1 MANGPKLLSG
11 RVPVTPY
18 SDLNSDRY
26 QFLGLGE
33 AEPSLGAGN
42 ANSVLTLS
50 TINTR
55 VWSNSLSIDSLN
67 VTSNASLGNV
77 GNVHITGGLDGQILK
92 TDGNGNLSWTSS
104 STSGQM
110 PYYIPSGDSY
120 TVDNYKQGLFALPI
134 DVEGTLEVDGQ
145 LVQVDYFL
153 PNTIIDGQLIY
164 RKDYNLTGNNGLL
177 FYDSN
182 TTLIANNF
190 KSTSSANLGS
200 VSNIVITGGTNG
212 YVLTTDGAGNLSWA
226 SPGGGYTAG
235 TGLGLYPNNQFYISN
250 TAVTSGSYGNG
261 DTVATFTVNS
271 QGQLTAASNTAITA
285 NAANL
290 TGTTLNSSIVTS
302 SLTSVG
308 TLGSLSVTNKV
319 TAGQLQGDGGNISN
333 IQGANVTGNVANAN
347 YAAYA
352 GNVVNSSQSN
362 ITSLG
367 TLTGLTVGNLTAN
380 TVFGNGT
387 INATGNANVGNL
399 GFGSGIVTGT
409 GNITAGNVNAGNL
422 LTTNNLSVTTYVT
435 SSLIPNANITYS
447 LGNSTNRWKD
457 LWLSNST
464 LYFDT
469 NSTMSAG
476 TVTNGNSNISIPVAN
491 GNVNFSSAG
500 NANILVVTGTGA
512 NITGTANIS
521 GNANVG
527 NLGTNIAIITTG
539 NITTINSG
547 LLQNG
552 NSNITI
558 TANSNVTTTVSGN
571 STLIVTD
578 TGANITGTLNASGNA
593 NVGNIGAANGVFTNV
608 SGNGSALSSITGAN
622 VTGQVANALVAG
634 TVYTNAQPNITSVG
648 TLSSL
653 DVTANINA
661 GNVKANSFFNGTSN
675 IVIAVANGNVV
686 TNANGNSI
694 MTITGTGANINGTAN
709 IVGNANVGNLGAAAG
724 VFTANITATNANIT
738 GQYVSTLATGTA
750 PFVVT
755 STTQVANL
763 SVATAGLATYAT
775 TANSVAGYNVSG
787 AVAYATTA
795 NSVAG
800 ANVSGTVSS
809 ATTAGTVTT
818 NAQPNITSVGTLTS
832 LTVTNNILAGNA
844 NVTGQFI
851 STVADGTPPLVIN
864 STTLVSNLNANALQ
878 DKVPSSSNTATTI
891 ALRDINGNLSANFFI
906 GNGSQLT
913 GIITSVSNISNGNSN
928 LNIPSA
934 NGNVTISAAGNANIL
949 VITGTGA
956 NVTGYANISGNAN
969 VGNLGF
975 GSGIVTGTGNITA
988 GNLIGT
994 IAAGSNSITT
1004 TGNISGANVTIT
1016 ANLIINAT
1024 AKISANSSLGTLGQ
1038 TLVAQSDGTV
1048 QWADKFYVGALPP
1061 DNPNYGDI
1069 WFYVDNSI
1077 PIAKL
1082 YMWVTDGGSSFFYDF
1097 LP

>member
-50 TINTR
+50 TSNTR
-55 VWSNSLSIDSLN
+55 VWSNSISIASLN
-67 VTSNASLGNV
+67 VSSNANLGNV
-77 GNVHITGGLDGQILK
+77 GNVHISGGTNGQVLK

-134 DVEGTLEVDGQ
+134 EVDGILEVDGQ
-145 LVQVDYFL
+145 LIQVDPVFSNSVANYQVLFK
-153 PNTIIDGQLIY
+153 
-164 RKDYNLTGNNGLL
+164 KDYNLTGNTGLL

-212 YVLTTDGAGNLSWA
+212 YVLTTDGSGNLSWA
-226 SPGGGYTAG
+226 TPGGVYTAG
-235 TGLGLYPNNQFYISN
+235 TGLGLYPNSQFYISN

-261 DTVATFTVNS
+261 DRVVTFTVNG

-285 NAANL
+285 NAGNL
-290 TGTTLNSSIVTS
+290 TGTTLNSSVVTS

-308 TLGSLSVTNKV
+308 TL
-319 TAGQLQGDGGNISN
+319 
-333 IQGANVTGNVANAN
+333 
-347 YAAYA
+347 
-352 GNVVNSSQSN
+352 
-362 ITSLG
+362 
-367 TLTGLTVGNLTAN
+367 TGLTVGNSTAN

-387 INATGNANVGNL
+387 INATGN
-399 GFGSGIVTGT
+399 ITG
-409 GNITAGNVNAGNL
+409 GNVNAGNL

-435 SSLIPNANITYS
+435 SNLIPNANITYS

-469 NSTMSAG
+469 NSTIAAG
-476 TVTNGNSNISIPVAN
+476 TITNGNSNISISTAN
-491 GNVNFSSAG
+491 GDVTFSSAG

-512 NITGTANIS
+512 NINGTANVR
-521 GNANVG
+521 GNANIG
-527 NLGTNIAIITTG
+527 NLDTNIAIITTG

-547 LLQNG
+547 LLQSG
-552 NSNITI
+552 NSNITL
-558 TANSNVTTTVSGN
+558 TANGNVTTTVTGN
-571 STLIVTD
+571 ATLIVTS

-593 NVGNIGAANGVFTNV
+593 NLGNIGAANGVFTNV
-608 SGNGSALSSITGAN
+608 SGNGSSLSSITGAN
-622 VTGQVANALVAG
+622 VTGQVGNSLVAS

-661 GNVKANSFFNGTSN
+661 GNVKANSFFNGVSN
-675 IVIAVANGNVV
+675 IAISVANGNVV
-686 TNANGNSI
+686 TNANGNAI

-709 IVGNANVGNLGAAAG
+709 ITGNANIGNIGAAAG
-724 VFTANITATNANIT
+724 VFTANITAA
-738 GQYVSTLATGTA
+738 
-750 PFVVT
+750 
-755 STTQVANL
+755 
-763 SVATAGLATYAT
+763 
-775 TANSVAGYNVSG
+775 
-787 AVAYATTA
+787 
-795 NSVAG
+795 
-800 ANVSGTVSS
+800 
-809 ATTAGTVTT
+809 
-818 NAQPNITSVGTLTS
+818 
-832 LTVTNNILAGNA
+832 NA

-851 STVADGTPPLVIN
+851 STVANGTAPLVVT
-864 STTLVSNLNANALQ
+864 STTLVSNLNADALQ
-878 DKVPSSSNTATTI
+878 GNTPSTSNTASTI

-913 GIITSVSNISNGNSN
+913 GIITAVSNISNGNSN

-934 NGNVTISAAGNANIL
+934 NGNVTISAVGNANIL

-988 GNLIGT
+988 GNIIGT
-994 IAAGSNSITT
+994 IAAGSNAITT

-1016 ANLIINAT
+1016 SNLIINA
-1024 AKISANSSLGTLGQ
+1024 ASKVSANGSLGTLGQ

-1048 QWADKFYVGALPP
+1048 KWADKFYVGALPP
-1061 DNPNYGDI
+1061 DNPNYGDV

-1082 YMWVTDGGSSFFYDF
+1082 YMWVTDGGGSSFFYDF

>member
-50 TINTR
+50 TSNTR
-55 VWSNSLSIDSLN
+55 VWSNSISIASLN
-67 VTSNASLGNV
+67 VASNANLGNV
-77 GNVHITGGLDGQILK
+77 GNVHISGGSNGQVLK
-92 TDGNGNLSWTSS
+92 TDGSGNLSWTSS
-104 STSGQM
+104 TGQM

-134 DVEGTLEVDGQ
+134 EVDGILEVDGQ
-145 LVQVDYFL
+145 LIQVDPVFSNSVANYQVLFK
-153 PNTIIDGQLIY
+153 
-164 RKDYNLTGNNGLL
+164 KDYNLTGNTGLL

-212 YVLTTDGAGNLSWA
+212 YVLTTDGSGNLSWA
-226 SPGGGYTAG
+226 TPGGGYTAG
-235 TGLGLYPNNQFYISN
+235 TGLGLYPNSQFYISN

-261 DTVATFTVNS
+261 DRVATFTVNG

-285 NAANL
+285 NAGNL
-290 TGTTLNSSIVTS
+290 TGTTLNSSVVTS

-308 TLGSLSVTNKV
+308 TL
-319 TAGQLQGDGGNISN
+319 
-333 IQGANVTGNVANAN
+333 
-347 YAAYA
+347 
-352 GNVVNSSQSN
+352 
-362 ITSLG
+362 
-367 TLTGLTVGNLTAN
+367 TGLTVGNSTAN

-387 INATGNANVGNL
+387 INATGN
-399 GFGSGIVTGT
+399 ITG
-409 GNITAGNVNAGNL
+409 GNVNAGNL

-435 SSLIPNANITYS
+435 SNLIPNANITYS

-469 NSTMSAG
+469 NSTIAAG
-476 TVTNGNSNISIPVAN
+476 AITNGNSNISISTAN
-491 GNVNFSSAG
+491 GDVTFSSAG

-512 NITGTANIS
+512 NINGTANVR
-521 GNANVG
+521 GNANIG
-527 NLGTNIAIITTG
+527 NLDTNIAS
-539 NITTINSG
+539 ITTINSG
-547 LLQNG
+547 LMQNG
-552 NSNITI
+552 NANITI
-558 TANSNVTTTVSGN
+558 TANGNVTTTAAGN
-571 STLIVTD
+571 ATLVVTS

-608 SGNGSALSSITGAN
+608 SGNGSSLSSITGAN
-622 VTGQVANALVAG
+622 VTGQVGNSLVAS

-653 DVTANINA
+653 EVTANINA
-661 GNVKANSFFNGTSN
+661 GNVKASSFFNGVSN
-675 IVIAVANGNVV
+675 IAISVANGNVV
-686 TNANGNSI
+686 TNANGNAI
-694 MTITGTGANINGTAN
+694 MTVTGTGANINGTAN
-709 IVGNANVGNLGAAAG
+709 ITGNANVGNIGAAAG
-724 VFTANITATNANIT
+724 VFTANITAA
-738 GQYVSTLATGTA
+738 
-750 PFVVT
+750 
-755 STTQVANL
+755 
-763 SVATAGLATYAT
+763 
-775 TANSVAGYNVSG
+775 
-787 AVAYATTA
+787 
-795 NSVAG
+795 
-800 ANVSGTVSS
+800 
-809 ATTAGTVTT
+809 
-818 NAQPNITSVGTLTS
+818 
-832 LTVTNNILAGNA
+832 NA

-851 STVADGTPPLVIN
+851 STVANGTAPLAVT
-864 STTLVSNLNANALQ
+864 STTLVSNLNADILQ
-878 DKVPSSSNTATTI
+878 GNTPSTSNTASTI
-891 ALRDINGNLSANFFI
+891 ALRDINGNVSANFFI

-934 NGNVTISAAGNANIL
+934 NGNVNISAVGNANIL

-975 GSGIVTGTGNITA
+975 GSGIIIGTGNVTA
-988 GNLIGT
+988 GNIIGT
-994 IAAGSNSITT
+994 IAAGSNAITT
-1004 TGNISGANVTIT
+1004 TGNISGANVTVT
-1016 ANLIINAT
+1016 SNLIINA
-1024 AKISANSSLGTLGQ
+1024 ASKVSANGSLGTLGQ

-1048 QWADKFYVGALPP
+1048 KWADKFYVGALPP
-1061 DNPNYGDI
+1061 DNPNYGDV
-1069 WFYVDNSI
+1069 WFYVDNTI

-1082 YMWVTDGGSSFFYDF
+1082 YMWVTDGGGSSFFYDF

>member
-11 RVPVTPY
+11 RVQVTPY

-33 AEPSLGAGN
+33 AEPSLGAGD

-50 TINTR
+50 TSNTR
-55 VWSNSLSIDSLN
+55 VWSNSISIASLN
-67 VTSNASLGNV
+67 VASNANLGNV
-77 GNVHITGGLDGQILK
+77 GNVHISGGTNGQVLK
-92 TDGNGNLSWTSS
+92 TDGSGNLSWTSS

-120 TVDNYKQGLFALPI
+120 TVDTYKQGLFALPI
-134 DVEGTLEVDGQ
+134 EVDGILEVDGQ
-145 LVQVDYFL
+145 LIQVDPVFSNSVANYQVLFK
-153 PNTIIDGQLIY
+153 
-164 RKDYNLTGNNGLL
+164 KDYNLTGNTGLL

-212 YVLTTDGAGNLSWA
+212 YVLTTDGSGNLSWA
-226 SPGGGYTAG
+226 TPGGGYTAG
-235 TGLGLYPNNQFYISN
+235 TGLSLYPNNQFYISN

-261 DTVATFTVNS
+261 DSVATFTVNG
-271 QGQLTAASNTAITA
+271 QGQLTAASNTVITA

-333 IQGANVTGNVANAN
+333 IQGANVTGTVANAN

-399 GFGSGIVTGT
+399 GFGTGIVTGT

-435 SSLIPNANITYS
+435 SNLIPNANITYS
-447 LGNSTNRWKD
+447 LGSSTNRWKD
-457 LWLSNST
+457 LWLSDST

-476 TVTNGNSNISIPVAN
+476 TITNGNSNISIPVAN

-512 NITGTANIS
+512 NIAGTANIS

-571 STLIVTD
+571 ATLVVTD

-661 GNVKANSFFNGTSN
+661 GNIKANSFFNGTSN
-675 IVIAVANGNVV
+675 IVIAVANSNVV
-686 TNANGNSI
+686 INANGNSI

-709 IVGNANVGNLGAAAG
+709 IVGNANVGNLSAAAG
-724 VFTANITATNANIT
+724 VFTANITAA
-738 GQYVSTLATGTA
+738 
-750 PFVVT
+750 
-755 STTQVANL
+755 
-763 SVATAGLATYAT
+763 
-775 TANSVAGYNVSG
+775 
-787 AVAYATTA
+787 
-795 NSVAG
+795 
-800 ANVSGTVSS
+800 
-809 ATTAGTVTT
+809 
-818 NAQPNITSVGTLTS
+818 
-832 LTVTNNILAGNA
+832 NA

-851 STVADGTPPLVIN
+851 STVANGTAPLVVT
-864 STTLVSNLNANALQ
+864 STTLVSNLNASILQ
-878 DKVPSSSNTATTI
+878 GNTPSTSNTASTI
-891 ALRDINGNLSANFFI
+891 ALRDINGNLSANFFV

-934 NGNVTISAAGNANIL
+934 NGNVTISAVGNANIL

-975 GSGIVTGTGNITA
+975 GSGIITGTGNITA

-1004 TGNISGANVTIT
+1004 TGNISGANVTVT

-1024 AKISANSSLGTLGQ
+1024 AKVSANSSLGTLGQ

-1069 WFYVDNSI
+1069 WFYVDNTI

>member
-50 TINTR
+50 TSNTR
-55 VWSNSLSIDSLN
+55 VWSNSISIASLN
-67 VTSNASLGNV
+67 VTSNTNLGNV
-77 GNVHITGGLDGQILK
+77 GNVHITGGVNGQILK

-120 TVDNYKQGLFALPI
+120 TVDTYKQGLFALPI
-134 DVEGTLEVDGQ
+134 EVDGILEVDGQ
-145 LVQVDYFL
+145 LIQVDPVFSNSVANYQVLFK
-153 PNTIIDGQLIY
+153 
-164 RKDYNLTGNNGLL
+164 KDYNLTGNTGLL

-212 YVLTTDGAGNLSWA
+212 YVLTTDGSGNLSWA
-226 SPGGGYTAG
+226 TPGGGYTAG
-235 TGLGLYPNNQFYISN
+235 TGLSLYPNNQFYISN

-261 DTVATFTVNS
+261 DSVATFTVNG
-271 QGQLTAASNTAITA
+271 QGQLTAASNTVITA

-333 IQGANVTGNVANAN
+333 IQGANVTGTVANAN

-399 GFGSGIVTGT
+399 GFGTGIVTGT

-435 SSLIPNANITYS
+435 SNLIPNANITYS
-447 LGNSTNRWKD
+447 LGSSTNRWKD

-469 NSTMSAG
+469 NSTIAAG
-476 TVTNGNSNISIPVAN
+476 TITNGNSNISISTAN
-491 GNVNFSSAG
+491 GDVTFSSAG

-512 NITGTANIS
+512 NINGTANVR
-521 GNANVG
+521 GNANIG
-527 NLGTNIAIITTG
+527 NLDTNIAS
-539 NITTINSG
+539 ITTINSG

-571 STLIVTD
+571 ATLVVTD

-608 SGNGSALSSITGAN
+608 SGNGSSLSSITGAN
-622 VTGQVANALVAG
+622 VTGQVGNSLVAS

-661 GNVKANSFFNGTSN
+661 GNIKANSFFNGTSN
-675 IVIAVANGNVV
+675 IVIAVANSNVV
-686 TNANGNSI
+686 INANGNSI

-709 IVGNANVGNLGAAAG
+709 IVGNANVGNLSAAAG
-724 VFTANITATNANIT
+724 VFTANITAA
-738 GQYVSTLATGTA
+738 
-750 PFVVT
+750 
-755 STTQVANL
+755 
-763 SVATAGLATYAT
+763 
-775 TANSVAGYNVSG
+775 
-787 AVAYATTA
+787 
-795 NSVAG
+795 
-800 ANVSGTVSS
+800 
-809 ATTAGTVTT
+809 
-818 NAQPNITSVGTLTS
+818 
-832 LTVTNNILAGNA
+832 NA

-851 STVADGTPPLVIN
+851 STVANGTAPLVVT
-864 STTLVSNLNANALQ
+864 STTLVSNLNADILQ
-878 DKVPSSSNTATTI
+878 GNTPSTSNTASTI
-891 ALRDINGNLSANFFI
+891 ALRDINGNVSANFFI

-934 NGNVTISAAGNANIL
+934 NGNVNISAVGNANIL

-975 GSGIVTGTGNITA
+975 GSGVIIGTGNVTA
-988 GNLIGT
+988 GNIIGT
-994 IAAGSNSITT
+994 IAAGSNAITT
-1004 TGNISGANVTIT
+1004 TGNISGANVTVT
-1016 ANLIINAT
+1016 SNLIINA
-1024 AKISANSSLGTLGQ
+1024 ASKVSANGSLGTLGQ

-1048 QWADKFYVGALPP
+1048 KWADKFYVGALPP
-1061 DNPNYGDI
+1061 DNPNYGDV
-1069 WFYVDNSI
+1069 WFYVDNTI

-1082 YMWVTDGGSSFFYDF
+1082 YMWVTDGGGSSFFYDF